1 MTYISYA
8 DDTIIIAKTE
18 EELKFMIV
26 RRNVLFKIYGKELN
40 AKKTKVMEI
49 EKAPGKRIQIN
60 SENIVLEKSK
70 KLL

>member
-1 MTYISYA
+1 
-8 DDTIIIAKTE
+8 
-18 EELKFMIV
+18 MIV
-26 RRNVLFKIYGKELN
+26 RLNVLFKIYGKELN